1 MNDALRPLRVV
12 LAAACTGSFATA
24 VESRLVTQSAL
35 SSLINEIEGGMGF
48 LFRLRSIRWLT
59 QQVR

>member
-1 MNDALRPLRVV
+1 MNDALRPLRVL
-12 LAAACTGSFATA
+12 LAAARTGSFATA

-35 SSLINEIEGGMGF
+35 SSLIKEIEGGMGF
-48 LFRLRSIRWLT
+48 LFGFRSICWPT